1 MVGVATQLAEHCDF
15 FLVEEGEIRRSAIFC
30 VEINICRAQQMAKY
44 VIDMSH
50 FNSLNYS
57 LVACTAGHQGSN
69 KHAIRHS
76 LSNTL
81 QCAPPR
87 GLRGSHD
94 ASSL

>member
-50 FNSLNYS
+50 FNS
-57 LVACTAGHQGSN
+57 
-69 KHAIRHS
+69 I
-76 LSNTL
+76 
-81 QCAPPR
+81 
-87 GLRGSHD
+87 
-94 ASSL
+94 